1 MLSICRTCHVFQ
13 KEKQLISSSPRSRRL
28 ESYFIVYSIFF
39 HVPSPSPCYIRAWHL
54 TFCCIHSPTH
64 HSICILSLFVS
75 FPFHLI
81 FSRSLFYHHFRSEF
95 FMETVE
101 LKVEMVGIHE
111 KRLRKCLSKLKGIEK
126 VEVDVSS
133 QKVMVTGYVHRNKI
147 LKAIRRGG
155 LKADFWSTQNELLC
169 VYASASYGSL
179 RFNNFNFF

>member
-1 MLSICRTCHVFQ
+1 MCSASREMHEIPDSDAC
-13 KEKQLISSSPRSRRL
+13 SSPPH
-28 ESYFIVYSIFF
+28 F
-39 HVPSPSPCYIRAWHL
+39 
-54 TFCCIHSPTH
+54 HSPNNCRLRFLFPNVM
-64 HSICILSLFVS
+64 ICMFGKRR
-75 FPFHLI
+75 
-81 FSRSLFYHHFRSEF
+81 RSLFYHHFRSEF